1 MHIKQQIL
9 WRYHTMLKIVG
20 HLIIRK
26 CFCLLQEGKGGEPNI
41 KLEGRRVTGR
51 SGIWVKKG
59 IRRAYY
65 MVIQKKLFRLELDE

>member
-1 MHIKQQIL
+1 
-9 WRYHTMLKIVG
+9 MLKIVG

-59 IRRAYY
+59 RDPSGVLYGY
-65 MVIQKKLFRLELDE
+65 TKKTLPFRIG